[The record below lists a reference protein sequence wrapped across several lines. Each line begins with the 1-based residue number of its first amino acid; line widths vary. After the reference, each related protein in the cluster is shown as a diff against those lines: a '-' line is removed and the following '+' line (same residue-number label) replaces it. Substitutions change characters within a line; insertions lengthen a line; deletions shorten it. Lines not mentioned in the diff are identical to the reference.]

1 MVSPETPQEAPQET
15 PPETCQEKTLEKIR
29 CGQIDAEAAVWL
41 FRLQD
46 EGRTAYT
53 EAAFQSWLKAD
64 AAHETAFQ
72 QITEVWEILPGATAF
87 QRRPANDRVARK
99 AQPSRR
105 IFLAGMAAAIAVAAV
120 VVSGS
125 YLWSVRTETYETGIG
140 QQQVVTLKDGSQLAL
155 NTDSRVRVSYRVD
168 QRRLELVRG
177 EAMFDVAHNIKRPF
191 TVLIGQEQVKALG
204 TSFVVR
210 REPSHLWVTLV
221 KGKVE
226 LSNKVL
232 LANGGTDFRPQVILA
247 PGERATVDS
256 AGNLLVDRPSVSAMV
271 AWRQGEVVFKDTTIL
286 DAANELNRYGTTK
299 IVVTDAAVARTRVS
313 GLFKVNRP
321 ADFATAVAEL
331 NGVRVRRTA
340 SGIEL
345 TR

>member
-1 MVSPETPQEAPQET
+1 MVSPEKSRRDE
-15 PPETCQEKTLEKIR
+15 
-29 CGQIDAEAAVWL
+29 IDAEAAAWL

-46 EGRTAYT
+46 DDRTAHT
-53 EAAFQSWLKAD
+53 DAAFQSWLKAD

-72 QITEVWEILPGATAF
+72 QITDVWEILPGATAF
-87 QRRPANDRVARK
+87 QRQPANDRATRK
-99 AQPSRR
+99 ARPQRR
-105 IFLAGMAAAIAVAAV
+105 YFLAGMAAAIAAAAV
-120 VVSGS
+120 VFGGS
-125 YLWSVRTETYETGIG
+125 YLWSARTETYETGIG
-140 QQQVVTLKDGSQLAL
+140 QQHVVTLKDGSQLAL
-155 NTDSRVRVSYRVD
+155 NTDSKVRVSYRVD
-168 QRRLELVRG
+168 RRHLELVRG
-177 EAMFDVAHNIKRPF
+177 EAMFDVAHNTKRPF
-191 TVLIGQEQVKALG
+191 TVLAGQEQVKALG

-210 REPSHLWVTLV
+210 REPNHLWVTLV

-226 LSNKVL
+226 LSSKVRS
-232 LANGGTDFRPQVILA
+232 ADGGTDFRPQVILA
-247 PGERATVDS
+247 PGERAMVDG
-256 AGNLLVDRPSVSAMV
+256 AGNLMVDRPSVPAMV

-313 GLFKVNRP
+313 GLFKTNRP

-340 SGIEL
+340 SAIEL